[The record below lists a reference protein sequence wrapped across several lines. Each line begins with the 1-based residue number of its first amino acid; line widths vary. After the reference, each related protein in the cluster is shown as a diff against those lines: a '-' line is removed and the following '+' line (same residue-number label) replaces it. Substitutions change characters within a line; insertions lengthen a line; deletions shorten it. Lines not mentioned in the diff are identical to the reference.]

1 MNSQLKIKLLSEK
14 ENLINQLESYKSKD
28 PLSDPEQSR
37 SHTVD
42 DAITVSEGH
51 DRITATR
58 LELKQRLAEVED
70 TLGKI
75 SSGKYGAC
83 ENCQKKIDTQ
93 RLEALPTARLCLEC
107 GKKN

>member
-1 MNSQLKIKLLSEK
+1 MNLELKTKLQEEK

-37 SHTVD
+37 SRTVD

-75 SSGKYGAC
+75 SSGKYGTC
-83 ENCQKKIDTQ
+83 ENCRKKINVR
-93 RLEALPTARLCLEC
+93 RLEALPTARLCIEC
-107 GKKN
+107 GKRN

>member
-1 MNSQLKIKLLSEK
+1 MNLELKTKLQGEK
-14 ENLINQLESYKSKD
+14 ENLIDQLEFYKSKD

-37 SHTVD
+37 SRTVD

-58 LELKQRLAEVED
+58 LELKLRLEEVKD
-70 TLGKI
+70 TLEKI

-83 ENCQKKIDTQ
+83 ENCQKKIDAA

-107 GKKN
+107 GKRN

>member
-1 MNSQLKIKLLSEK
+1 MNSELKIKLQDEK
-14 ENLINQLESYKSKD
+14 ENLINQIESYKSKD

-42 DAITVSEGH
+42 DSITVSEGH
-51 DRITATR
+51 DRITATI

-70 TLGKI
+70 TLEKI
-75 SSGKYGAC
+75 NGGKYGNC
-83 ENCQKKIDTQ
+83 EDCAKKIDAR